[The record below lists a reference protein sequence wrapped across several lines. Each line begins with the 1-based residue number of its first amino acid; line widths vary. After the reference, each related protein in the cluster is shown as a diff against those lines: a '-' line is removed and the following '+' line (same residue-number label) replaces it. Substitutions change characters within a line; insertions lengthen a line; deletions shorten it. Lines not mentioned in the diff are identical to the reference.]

1 MASSGRQAEPSSS
14 ARKRTDDA
22 TGLYVLPGVVD
33 SESHPGCYV
42 PFRHDM
48 TTESKATSMFATK
61 MRFFGRTLS
70 MKPRLSDLKS
80 CLPLF
85 QWKVFGQIE
94 PLLGAFAGVR
104 NAAHRRLLEGG
115 RAAVARPL
123 AITDRLG
130 LGSERRGP
138 HCRCER

>member
-70 MKPRLSDLKS
+70 IETTPQRSQELLAALSM
-80 CLPLF
+80 
-85 QWKVFGQIE
+85 E
-94 PLLGAFAGVR
+94 GVR
-104 NAAHRRLLEGG
+104 PNRTTVG
-115 RAAVARPL
+115 R
-123 AITDRLG
+123 IC
-130 LGSERRGP
+130 GSQKRGSQAP
-138 HCRCER
+138 P